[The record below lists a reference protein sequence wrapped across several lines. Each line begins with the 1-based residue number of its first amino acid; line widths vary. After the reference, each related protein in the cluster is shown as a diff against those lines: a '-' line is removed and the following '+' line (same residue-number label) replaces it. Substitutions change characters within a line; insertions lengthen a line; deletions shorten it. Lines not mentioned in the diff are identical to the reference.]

1 MKINYTYLG
10 IGILILGAGFYLLNK
25 RDPLDLNK
33 KLVPNIPD
41 FADIAAARIRVR
53 CQYKGSGDYQFVMTL
68 EFSKMNKSY
77 YNIAPIMSANN
88 VTINMLAY
96 QQNYNQKLIE
106 AFA

>member
-1 MKINYTYLG
+1 
-10 IGILILGAGFYLLNK
+10 
-25 RDPLDLNK
+25 
-33 KLVPNIPD
+33 
-41 FADIAAARIRVR
+41 
-53 CQYKGSGDYQFVMTL
+53 MTL